1 MGSLLKFLF
10 ITIAVFWLI
19 KQLVR
24 FLLPLLFQKLV
35 NKVQNQA
42 NQQYQQHQNYDQ
54 PDGQIRVDYVPPS
67 SKKTKANTNT
77 VGDFVDY
84 EELK

>member
-24 FLLPLLFQKLV
+24 LLLPLLFQKLV

-42 NQQYQQHQNYDQ
+42 NQHHQSYNQ
-54 PDGQIRVDYVPPS
+54 PDGQVRVDYVPPS
-67 SKKTKANTNT
+67 SKKTKANT

-84 EELK
+84 EEVK

>member
-24 FLLPLLFQKLV
+24 LLLPLLFQKLV
-35 NKVQNQA
+35 NKVQNQP
-42 NQQYQQHQNYDQ
+42 NQHHQSYNQ
-54 PDGQIRVDYVPPS
+54 PDGQVRVDYVPPS
-67 SKKTKANTNT
+67 SKKTKAST

-84 EELK
+84 EEVK

>member
-1 MGSLLKFLF
+1 MASLLKILF
-10 ITIAVFWLI
+10 IAITILWLI

-24 FLLPLLFQKLV
+24 FILPVLIVKWA

-42 NQQYQQHQNYDQ
+42 NRQYQNYKQ
-54 PDGQIRVDYVPPS
+54 PDNKIRVDYVPPS
-67 SKKTKANTNT
+67 KNKSDNI

-84 EELK
+84 EEVK

>member
-1 MGSLLKFLF
+1 MVSLLKFLF

-24 FLLPLLFQKLV
+24 FLLPFLFQKLV

-42 NQQYQQHQNYDQ
+42 NQQYQHQSYNP

-67 SKKTKANTNT
+67 SKKTKANT

-84 EELK
+84 EEVK